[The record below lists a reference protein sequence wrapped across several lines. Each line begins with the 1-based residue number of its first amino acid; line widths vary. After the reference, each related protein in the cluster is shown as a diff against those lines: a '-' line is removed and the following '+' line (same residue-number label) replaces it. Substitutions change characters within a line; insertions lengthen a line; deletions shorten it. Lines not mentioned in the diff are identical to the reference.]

1 MRTVGTFGGLA
12 LVLAAASCEQ
22 SSSPSAVTAPGTAQL
37 ADRISEGVNS
47 GSGGAKENGSARGRG
62 LYELAGTSGVLFSF
76 NAVQNED
83 GTASGRFRQVTV
95 LATGA
100 VDIEGKVTCLS
111 IDPQFG
117 RAWIGGV
124 VKRNASTDPTYATDP
139 TTQPGQ
145 DVWFRAVDFDPA
157 TGVAEDRSTFLGF
170 AGSAGFLTSAAYCA
184 GRPWPADNART
195 HLVTK
200 GRIEVEASEK
210 HEKASEQRTLA
221 NP

>member
-1 MRTVGTFGGLA
+1 MRTIGTFGGLA

-22 SSSPSAVTAPGTAQL
+22 SGSPSAITAPGTTRL
-37 ADRISEGVNS
+37 ADRVSDGVTS
-47 GSGGAKENGSARGRG
+47 GSGGAEGKGSARGRG
-62 LYELAGTSGVLFSF
+62 LYELAGTSGVHFSF

-83 GTASGRFRQVTV
+83 GTASGHFRQVTA
-95 LATGA
+95 LATGT
-100 VDIEGKVTCLS
+100 VDVEGKVTCLA

-124 VKRNASTDPTYATDP
+124 VKRNASTDPSYATDP

-157 TGVAEDRSTFLGF
+157 TGTAEDRSTFLGF

-184 GRPWPADNART
+184 GRPWPPDNART

-200 GRIEVEASEK
+200 GRIEVDVSTEPESE
-210 HEKASEQRTLA
+210 
-221 NP
+221 